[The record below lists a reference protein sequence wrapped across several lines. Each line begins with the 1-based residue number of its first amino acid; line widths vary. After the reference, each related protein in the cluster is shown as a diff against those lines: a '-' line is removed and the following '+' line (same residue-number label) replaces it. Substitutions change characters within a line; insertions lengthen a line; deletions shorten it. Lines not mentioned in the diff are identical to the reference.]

1 MEFTAGENINKKRL
15 DSALIEFLPEF
26 TRSKIQKM
34 IENSLILVNSKPE
47 KASYKIKTGDNIK
60 ILEKETEDIEIKPQ
74 NIPLD
79 IIFEDDY
86 LIVINKQKG
95 ILTHPT
101 PLNKENSLVNA
112 LAFYGC
118 NLSDIQG
125 KERRGIVHRL
135 DKNTSGLIM
144 VAKTNDTHLNLQ
156 KQIREKS
163 AKRKYLAVV
172 YGIIEEDEGIINKPL
187 VHFIKKTVKMNTA
200 PEGKG
205 QEAVTHY
212 KVLKRYS
219 DLTLLELELKTGRT
233 HQIRCHLSSINH
245 PVYNDTLYGAKGFT
259 SKTVLT
265 TKEQLLMSYYLS
277 FTHPVT
283 EKLMEFQLN
292 ETQYDND
299 FKRFFKLTER
309 DK

>member
-1 MEFTAGENINKKRL
+1 MITLKFWKRDRRYRTL
-15 DSALIEFLPEF
+15 
-26 TRSKIQKM
+26 
-34 IENSLILVNSKPE
+34 
-47 KASYKIKTGDNIK
+47 
-60 ILEKETEDIEIKPQ
+60 KPQ

-163 AKRKYLAVV
+163 AKEN
-172 YGIIEEDEGIINKPL
+172 I
-187 VHFIKKTVKMNTA
+187 
-200 PEGKG
+200 
-205 QEAVTHY
+205 
-212 KVLKRYS
+212 
-219 DLTLLELELKTGRT
+219 
-233 HQIRCHLSSINH
+233 
-245 PVYNDTLYGAKGFT
+245 
-259 SKTVLT
+259 
-265 TKEQLLMSYYLS
+265 
-277 FTHPVT
+277 
-283 EKLMEFQLN
+283 
-292 ETQYDND
+292 
-299 FKRFFKLTER
+299 
-309 DK
+309 